1 VPEHQPPAA
10 RRRLAVKALDDLAV
24 GSADAEPQRL
34 DEQLTRSG
42 LRTVDL
48 GQLRAAGL
56 AGDDGLSRARP
67 SHTHTVAID
76 PVPWRRM
83 ELGAPSSYLA
93 LGPGAEVYSS
103 DGERLGEVEH
113 VLAEQ
118 EEDIFDGIIF
128 DASPLPGGHRFV
140 DAPDVDEIYE
150 RGVVLKPGAEERL
163 HRPEANPATMETTP
177 DDVTQSDLE
186 LKLRRAWNWL
196 SGNY

>member
-1 VPEHQPPAA
+1 
-10 RRRLAVKALDDLAV
+10 
-24 GSADAEPQRL
+24 
-34 DEQLTRSG
+34 
-42 LRTVDL
+42 
-48 GQLRAAGL
+48 
-56 AGDDGLSRARP
+56 
-67 SHTHTVAID
+67 
-76 PVPWRRM
+76 M
-83 ELGAPSSYLA
+83 ELGAPASYLT
-93 LGPGAEVYSS
+93 LGPGVEVYSS

-113 VLAEQ
+113 VLAEP

-163 HRPEANPATMETTP
+163 HQPEANPATMETTP

-186 LKLRRAWNWL
+186 LKLHRAWNWL